1 MKTIAIIMFLA
12 FSVSTFAWEKIFSCN
27 NDAFVID
34 RECSWQ
40 GDFPRKYNCNY
51 QLVFN
56 DRNVLDFLLKDT
68 YSSSQTG
75 IIAAKANDGYG
86 RFETD
91 SNLGY
96 RLAVDPVRENSALEV
111 KTQIY
116 YHGTLIT
123 KKSWIFENCSLVN
136 RY

>member
-34 RECSWQ
+34 QECSWQ
-40 GDFPRKYNCNY
+40 GEYPRKYNCNY

-56 DRNVLDFLLKDT
+56 DRNVLVHLLKDT
-68 YSSSQTG
+68 YTTSENG
-75 IIAAKANDGYG
+75 IMAVNTLDGYG
-86 RFETD
+86 RFETT
-91 SNLGY
+91 SYLGY
-96 RLAVDPVRENSALEV
+96 KLSVAPRGSESALEV
-111 KTQIY
+111 KTQIA

-123 KKSWIFENCSLVN
+123 KKNWVFENCSLVK